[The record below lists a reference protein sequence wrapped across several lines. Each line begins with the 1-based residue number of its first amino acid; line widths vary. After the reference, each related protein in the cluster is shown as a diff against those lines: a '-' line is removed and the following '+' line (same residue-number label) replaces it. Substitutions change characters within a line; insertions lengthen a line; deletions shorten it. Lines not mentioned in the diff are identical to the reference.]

1 MTEPITARAPVAV
14 INCDVHL
21 PDKVLHQGLVLVE
34 GGVIRAVGSSHEI
47 PLPTNV
53 RLIDARG
60 GFVTPGLI
68 DVARPSFAT
77 EAPEVQGVTA
87 YLLAVAVAAVEDLPA
102 LAQAAV
108 AVANPPHRSRSL
120 GLHLMALWPLDGPVG
135 WEDVWALAAGAI
147 RLVTVGN
154 EDPATARQALAAGAA
169 IAVPVDARHPFLRD
183 LLVSGRAIGW
193 HSGSIVPLSTLSPS
207 PAPLHLVSVAAAL
220 PLLNMS
226 TELVL
231 MSGDGQMLAT
241 TMLAELVQSS
251 GAGWNHIVRW
261 ATWLPADLLRLPR
274 GRLVAGSP
282 ADLLCWTR
290 YGELAWTM
298 RNGVIVHPSAIPA
311 DAGAWLAALLRRH
324 PQTLAVE
331 DVRDDPER
339 GAAGIDLI
347 WRFRRPDGREET
359 TTLVMHQDG
368 ALADDNGYR
377 FEFDLTGATSTS
389 IVRTGAHWCFY
400 LFTAPPALYALPV
413 RGLQNWL
420 LAHPQ
425 RFGAANASVPVRE
438 LLATLPRAHQ
448 ADLDLA

>member
-1 MTEPITARAPVAV
+1 MIEPITARAPVAV
-14 INCDVHL
+14 INCDVHI
-21 PDKVLHQGLVLVE
+21 PDTLLHQGLVLVE

-47 PLPTNV
+47 PLPANV

-77 EAPEVQGVTA
+77 EAPETQGVTA
-87 YLLAVAVAAVEDLPA
+87 YLLAVVMAAVEDLPA
-102 LAQAAV
+102 LAQAAA
-108 AVANPPHRSRSL
+108 AVANPLHHSQAL
-120 GLHLMALWPLDGPVG
+120 GLHLMALWPVDGSVG
-135 WEDVWALAAGAI
+135 WEEVWALAAGAI
-147 RLVTVGN
+147 GLVTVGN
-154 EDPATARQALAAGAA
+154 EDPATARQALTAGAP

-193 HSGSIVPLSTLSPS
+193 LSGSIVPS

-220 PLLNMS
+220 PLLKTS
-226 TELVL
+226 TGLVL

-251 GAGWNHIVRW
+251 GAGWNRIVRS

-274 GRLVAGSP
+274 GRLAAGSL

-311 DAGAWLAALLRRH
+311 DGGAWLAALLQRR
-324 PQTLAVE
+324 PETLAVE

-347 WRFRRPDGREET
+347 WRFRRPDGHEET
-359 TTLVMHQDG
+359 TTLVMRQDG
-368 ALADDNGYR
+368 ALADDT
-377 FEFDLTGATSTS
+377 FEFDLTGATPTS
-389 IVRTGAHWCFY
+389 IVRTGAQWCFY
-400 LFTAPPALYALPV
+400 LFTALPALYALPV
-413 RGLQNWL
+413 RGLRNWL

-448 ADLDLA
+448 AALDLA